1 MKDGL
6 ALTESDIRGYV
17 HTLLCDLL
25 LKESIP
31 ADHDLKDSGALNSIM
46 FLQLFVRL
54 EEQFEIHIT
63 GADVNQENFRTV
75 ESITRFVR
83 AKRADV

>member
-6 ALTESDIRGYV
+6 ALTDSEVLDYV

-25 LKESIP
+25 LRESLP
-31 ADHDLKDSGALNSIM
+31 ADYDLKDSGALNSIM
-46 FLQLFVRL
+46 FLELFVRL
-54 EEQFEIHIT
+54 ETQFGIHIT
-63 GADVNQENFRTV
+63 GADVNQDNFRTV
-75 ESITRFVR
+75 DSITRFVR

>member
-6 ALTESDIRGYV
+6 ALTESEVRDYL

-25 LKESIP
+25 LRESIP

-46 FLQLFVRL
+46 FLELFVRL
-54 EEQFEIHIT
+54 ETQFGIHIT
-63 GADVNQENFRTV
+63 AADVNQDNFRTV
-75 ESITRFVR
+75 ESITRFVC
-83 AKRADV
+83 AKRVEV

>member
-6 ALTESDIRGYV
+6 ALTENDLRDYV
-17 HTLLCDLL
+17 HALLCDLL
-25 LKESIP
+25 LRESIP
-31 ADHDLKDSGALNSIM
+31 AGYDLKDSGALNSIM

-54 EEQFEIHIT
+54 EEQFGIHIT

-75 ESITRFVR
+75 ESITRFVH